1 MKSFDVTNA
10 LAIALAGGLGS
21 VARLALARWIG
32 KLPWGI
38 LVANVLASF
47 IMGVGLG
54 IFSFN
59 TVLAQIV
66 SVGLCGGLSTFST
79 FSAQTVEYFK
89 AKQVWRGVFNIL
101 LNFFAPALAA
111 LAGIFLLL
119 TLLK

>member
-1 MKSFDVTNA
+1 MKSFDITIA
-10 LAIALAGGLGS
+10 LAIAVAGGLGS
-21 VARLALARWIG
+21 VVRLVLARWIG

-47 IMGVGLG
+47 AMGVGLG

-59 TVLAQIV
+59 TTLAQIV

-89 AKQVWRGVFNIL
+89 AKQVWRGLANL
-101 LNFFAPALAA
+101 GLNFALPTLAA
-111 LAGIFLLL
+111 LAGLYLVAS
-119 TLLK
+119 LLK